1 MKKTVL
7 GAVTAC
13 AGAPLVALA
22 IGSAVAS
29 ATPPSGAA
37 TSRDLFGSSV
47 SAPIPN
53 ALAAALVSADSQQ
66 PLVGP
71 GGSIIGN
78 GIDADP
84 NCTTSC
90 DGGNG
95 GLLLGNGGAGK
106 NGGKGGNAG
115 LIGNGGAGGD
125 IAADD
130 IVTTTDTK
138 AALGKTGGAGGNG
151 GVLAGGAA
159 QAVRVA
165 TSISEQGDATG
176 GAGGAGGNSGLFGG
190 GGVGGLGGNAWSKVV
205 ATPRQRSPWSTSLMQ
220 GLTTTDP
227 YDRRWASASS

>member
-7 GAVTAC
+7 GAVAAC

-78 GIDADP
+78 GIDADL

-95 GLLLGNGGAGK
+95 GLLFGNGGAGK

-130 IVTTTDTK
+130 IVT
-138 AALGKTGGAGGNG
+138 
-151 GVLAGGAA
+151 V
-159 QAVRVA
+159 
-165 TSISEQGDATG
+165 
-176 GAGGAGGNSGLFGG
+176 
-190 GGVGGLGGNAWSKVV
+190 
-205 ATPRQRSPWSTSLMQ
+205 
-220 GLTTTDP
+220 
-227 YDRRWASASS
+227 DRY